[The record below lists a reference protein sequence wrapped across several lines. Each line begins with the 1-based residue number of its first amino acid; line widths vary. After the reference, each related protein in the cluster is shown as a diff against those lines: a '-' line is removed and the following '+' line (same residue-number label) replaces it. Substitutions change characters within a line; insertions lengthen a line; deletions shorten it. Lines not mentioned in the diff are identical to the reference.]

1 MLQICILLNSRITFA
16 LEKKKGNYLRHIV
29 TQNVMLIAKTLD
41 RYLKANKGA
50 TNVNLLLV
58 EMNCTRL

>member
-1 MLQICILLNSRITFA
+1 MYFIKLTYYFRFRK
-16 LEKKKGNYLRHIV
+16 KKKGSYLRHIV
-29 TQNVMLIAKTLD
+29 TQNVMLIAKKLD